1 MTGFAADPREQLKTG
16 KDREKM
22 VIRSEIVH
30 CYEELASS
38 VSLMLELARDK
49 DWGRLPDL
57 EARCSAI
64 VDRLKIIEPTA
75 TLDVVEVERV
85 LHLLD
90 RIRVEQTEVSN
101 LIKPQ
106 LDELIGRMGYL
117 NQQKNLGKAY
127 GLTH

>member
-1 MTGFAADPREQLKTG
+1 
-16 KDREKM
+16 M
-22 VIRSEIVH
+22 VVRSEIVH

-49 DWGRLPDL
+49 DWGRLPEL

-64 VDRLKIIEPTA
+64 VDRLRVIESTG
-75 TLDVVEVERV
+75 TLEVVEVERV
-85 LHLLD
+85 LYLLD
-90 RIRVEQTEVSN
+90 RIRVEQTEVSD

-106 LDELIGRMGYL
+106 LDELISRMGYL
-117 NQQKNLGKAY
+117 SQQKNLGRAY

>member
-1 MTGFAADPREQLKTG
+1 MTGPAADPRQQLKTG

-22 VIRSEIVH
+22 VVRSEIVH

-49 DWGRLPDL
+49 DWGRLPEL

-64 VDRLKIIEPTA
+64 VDRLKVIEPIG
-75 TLDVVEVERV
+75 TLEAVEVERV
-85 LHLLD
+85 LYLLD
-90 RIRVEQTEVSN
+90 RIRAEQTEVSE

-106 LDELIGRMGYL
+106 LDELISRLGYL
-117 NQQKNLGKAY
+117 SQQKNLGRAY